1 MVVKKI
7 FKKKLKII
15 IFGGSGFIGSHVAE
29 VLSKLGHDVTIADLK
44 RLSTL
49 PNKIKFVKADIKNEK
64 KVLKIVINK
73 DVV

>member
-44 RLSTL
+44 SCLLYTSPSPR
-49 PNKIKFVKADIKNEK
+49 
-64 KVLKIVINK
+64 
-73 DVV
+73 DVEESRMPSSA